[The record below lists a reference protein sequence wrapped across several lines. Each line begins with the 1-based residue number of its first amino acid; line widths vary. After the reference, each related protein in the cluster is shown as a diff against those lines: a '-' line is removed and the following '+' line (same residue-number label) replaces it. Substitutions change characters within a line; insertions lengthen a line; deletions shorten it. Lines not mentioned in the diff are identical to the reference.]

1 MKNGLSGHALNELDL
16 LWYQAKERE
25 KASNNLIKFK
35 QIESERK
42 AVRTYTIINGF
53 VTVFEAKKKTKKNK

>member
-1 MKNGLSGHALNELDL
+1 MKNGLSGHAINELDL

-25 KASNNLIKFK
+25 KAIKTLDSFK

-42 AVRTYTIINGF
+42 AVRTYAIINGF
-53 VTVFEAKKKTKKNK
+53 VTVFEAKKKTNKNK